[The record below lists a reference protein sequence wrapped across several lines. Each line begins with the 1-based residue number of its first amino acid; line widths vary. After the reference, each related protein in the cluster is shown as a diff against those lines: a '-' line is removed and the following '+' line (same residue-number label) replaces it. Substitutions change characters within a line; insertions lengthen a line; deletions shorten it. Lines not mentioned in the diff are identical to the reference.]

1 MSPQKR
7 KFSGSGYNRTTD
19 DDEADNAKRRYD
31 EGVLRIQA
39 HEADTVRGPMAR
51 IAAETLEVQHI
62 RNVENRTALMNWNR
76 RLNSAVG
83 PSTTRIIDLVEHDDS
98 LDVGFRQTDREEI
111 WVDRYDVFH
120 SVLFCKEIC
129 YGKCYDMLF

>member
-7 KFSGSGYNRTTD
+7 KFPGSGYNRTND
-19 DDEADNAKRRYD
+19 DNEADNAKRRYD

-39 HEADTVRGPMAR
+39 HEADIVRGPMAR

-62 RNVENRTALMNWNR
+62 RNAENRTALMNWNQ

-83 PSTTRIIDLVEHDDS
+83 SSSTRIIDLVEHDDS
-98 LDVGFRQTDREEI
+98 LDVGFGQTGGEEI
-111 WVDRYDVFH
+111 WVDRYDVVH
-120 SVLFCKEIC
+120 SVLLCKEMC
-129 YGKCYDMLF
+129 YGECYDMLF